1 MKHNFIFPFS
11 IFISLIFSE
20 CPVGDAT
27 YNVGDVICLEEQNM
41 EFDICYGDYPT
52 ETFKLSDFQ
61 NKVIWL
67 HFSATW

>member
-1 MKHNFIFPFS
+1 LKNNFILLILLFCPLFS
-11 IFISLIFSE
+11 IYEEGQTITEEHQNEVF
-20 CPVGDAT
+20 D
-27 YNVGDVICLEEQNM
+27 NIC
-41 EFDICYGDYPT
+41 FGDYPS

>member
-1 MKHNFIFPFS
+1 MYKYT
-11 IFISLIFSE
+11 IFIVFFVTFLFSGYS
-20 CPVGDAT
+20 VGDIIST
-27 YNVGDVICLEEQNM
+27 DHQNM
-41 EFDICYGDYPT
+41 EFEDICHGDYPS